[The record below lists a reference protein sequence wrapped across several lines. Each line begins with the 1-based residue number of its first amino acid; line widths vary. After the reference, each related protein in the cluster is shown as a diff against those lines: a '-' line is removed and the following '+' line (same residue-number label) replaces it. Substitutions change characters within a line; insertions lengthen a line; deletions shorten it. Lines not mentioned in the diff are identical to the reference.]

1 MEPLPVLVVLSQ
13 VSSTEI
19 SGVTL
24 WSGAALKYL
33 IDLID
38 LVLRRRQTAVSS
50 RQMVLSVYIDDAS
63 SIEDLSVPCRPHV
76 SSHCGT
82 IPTASSTDFN
92 ITRIHITIVIMNS
105 SAVKMHAVNAS
116 RRVASL
122 PFSRTTRNVKVAAA
136 RNVDASSAL
145 SAISAMKKT
154 AMATSLSLAL
164 SVAAFVPHASA
175 ELNQYEAQLGGE
187 FGNGTAQQYGEA
199 EIPGRNFSKQD
210 LRRSNFTA
218 ADCRDCNFKD
228 AKLVGAY
235 FIKSVVARANFENAD
250 LSDTLMDRAVIVDA
264 NLRNAVL
271 QRGVFTRSDFSRS
284 DIYGADFT
292 NALVDK
298 SQQMQMCKIADGV
311 NKVTGVSTRK
321 SLNCSSRRQF
331 AASTPSNPEGPQV
344 SDAEKSAF
352 TASMPS
358 YRE

>member
-1 MEPLPVLVVLSQ
+1 MIPACMWWTRPGIGANNVWFGFVMAPSNLSATNFADKCSLDADSGRHSSDPSEQALVV
-13 VSSTEI
+13 
-19 SGVTL
+19 
-24 WSGAALKYL
+24 
-33 IDLID
+33 
-38 LVLRRRQTAVSS
+38 
-50 RQMVLSVYIDDAS
+50 
-63 SIEDLSVPCRPHV
+63 
-76 SSHCGT
+76 T
-82 IPTASSTDFN
+82 IRTT
-92 ITRIHITIVIMNS
+92 MNS
-105 SAVKMHAVNAS
+105 FAVQMNALRACS
-116 RRVASL
+116 PAQSRSTAARRVVKAAAFAS
-122 PFSRTTRNVKVAAA
+122 FDAEVAKKTVVAA
-136 RNVDASSAL
+136 
-145 SAISAMKKT
+145 
-154 AMATSLSLAL
+154 SLSLAL
-164 SVAAFVPHASA
+164 SVAAFVPQASA
-175 ELNQYEAQLGGE
+175 ELNQYEAEIGGE

-199 EIPGRNFSKQD
+199 EIPGKDFSKQD

-228 AKLVGAY
+228 AKLAGAY

-271 QRGVFTRSDFSRS
+271 QRAVFTRSDFSRS

-298 SQQMQMCKIADGV
+298 TQQMQMCKIADGV
-311 NKVTGVSTRK
+311 NTVTGVSTRK

-344 SDAEKSAF
+344 SDDEKNAF

>member
-1 MEPLPVLVVLSQ
+1 M
-13 VSSTEI
+13 
-19 SGVTL
+19 
-24 WSGAALKYL
+24 A
-33 IDLID
+33 
-38 LVLRRRQTAVSS
+38 
-50 RQMVLSVYIDDAS
+50 
-63 SIEDLSVPCRPHV
+63 
-76 SSHCGT
+76 
-82 IPTASSTDFN
+82 
-92 ITRIHITIVIMNS
+92 S
-105 SAVKMHAVNAS
+105 SAVSTVPTMGGSRPACRLAS
-116 RRVASL
+116 WNRQTGPLPARRAARV
-122 PFSRTTRNVKVAAA
+122 VKVAAVSG
-136 RNVDASSAL
+136 VDAV
-145 SAISAMKKT
+145 KK
-154 AMATSLSLAL
+154 AVAATSVSLAL
-164 SVAAFVPHASA
+164 SAGVFSPGALA
-175 ELNQYEAQLGGE
+175 ELNQYEAEIGGE

-199 EIPGRNFSKQD
+199 EIPGRDFSKQD

-271 QRGVFTRSDFSRS
+271 QRAVFTRSDFSRS

-311 NKVTGVSTRK
+311 NSVTGVSTRK

-331 AASTPSNPEGPQV
+331 AASTPSNPDGPQV
-344 SDAEKSAF
+344 SEDEKSAF

>member
-1 MEPLPVLVVLSQ
+1 M
-13 VSSTEI
+13 
-19 SGVTL
+19 
-24 WSGAALKYL
+24 A
-33 IDLID
+33 
-38 LVLRRRQTAVSS
+38 
-50 RQMVLSVYIDDAS
+50 
-63 SIEDLSVPCRPHV
+63 
-76 SSHCGT
+76 
-82 IPTASSTDFN
+82 
-92 ITRIHITIVIMNS
+92 S
-105 SAVKMHAVNAS
+105 SAVSTVPTMGGSRPACRLAS
-116 RRVASL
+116 WNRQTGPLPARRAARV
-122 PFSRTTRNVKVAAA
+122 VKVAAVSG
-136 RNVDASSAL
+136 VDAV
-145 SAISAMKKT
+145 KK
-154 AMATSLSLAL
+154 AVAATSVSLAL
-164 SVAAFVPHASA
+164 SAGVFSPGALA
-175 ELNQYEAQLGGE
+175 ELNQYEAKIGGE

-199 EIPGRNFSKQD
+199 EIPGRDFSKQD

-271 QRGVFTRSDFSRS
+271 QRAVFTRSDFSRS

-311 NKVTGVSTRK
+311 NSVTGVSTRK

-331 AASTPSNPEGPQV
+331 AASTPSNPDGPQV
-344 SDAEKSAF
+344 SEDEKSAF